1 MMMNSKEFSI
11 DNLVPQILQ
20 WKSERAKVV
29 FTNGVF
35 DILHLGH
42 VTYLQKAKEL
52 GDKLVVGMNT
62 DASVRRLNKGPERPI
77 HDEYARAKVLLAL
90 KCVDAVV
97 LFDDDTP
104 LQLIERIQP
113 EILVKGGDYDPNE
126 SDSQAKKYIV
136 GSRETKSRG
145 GVVCSIDLVDGY
157 STTQAVHKIRKQ
169 KD

>member
-1 MMMNSKEFSI
+1 MINSKEFSI
-11 DNLVPQILQ
+11 DNLVPQILK
-20 WKSERAKVV
+20 WKSEHTKVV

-42 VTYLQKAKEL
+42 VTYLQKAREL
-52 GDKLVVGMNT
+52 GDKLVVGINT

-104 LQLIERIQP
+104 LQIIERIQP
-113 EILVKGGDYDPNE
+113 DILVKGGDYDPNE
-126 SDSQAKKYIV
+126 TNSDSKKYIV
-136 GSRETKSRG
+136 GSRETKSHG
-145 GVVCSIDLVDGY
+145 GTVCSIDLVDGY
-157 STTQAVHKIRKQ
+157 STTQAVHKILKQ
-169 KD
+169 ND